1 MNDNNT
7 PNNSGLNPFDLTN
20 EEKELLDYYLDFLEN
35 LPTWDDEKLGEE
47 RRKLVKRK
55 DEIQQTLHKL
65 QKQIE
70 WEIEKSDLD
79 FMDLMDEDW
88 CQLEI
93 DSTTIRITPLR
104 HQKSYPDYSLLVS
117 PTKPYET
124 VSCLYDRRNSIR
136 KFPIF
141 TLSIPKESLLNYVVP
156 YMHNPARIP

>member
-79 FMDLMDEDW
+79 FMDLMDED
-88 CQLEI
+88 
-93 DSTTIRITPLR
+93 
-104 HQKSYPDYSLLVS
+104 
-117 PTKPYET
+117 
-124 VSCLYDRRNSIR
+124 
-136 KFPIF
+136 
-141 TLSIPKESLLNYVVP
+141 
-156 YMHNPARIP
+156 